1 MCSGDLSS
9 EEKEKVMQLE
19 LAAYGCN
26 RRVRDE
32 IAGYLDR
39 QGVQSFTFYEY
50 FCLEPVYIGKNNP
63 ETSGENKSE
72 KIKIICP
79 FIKRYLI
86 DHPLLPFSVEK
97 QDGNNDALRVTQR
110 IRNSEYLKEFYQPV
124 WYEIELNENAYDT
137 SKIVRYLRQ
146 RNYVENVNNELVV
159 VLDKRKDKQSI
170 EQVKGFYR
178 LKGKEEFMNYF
189 NQINNSNNG
198 QKENRKRE
206 FAIVDMPWLEYLLE
220 NDRQVLFL
228 YIPIA
233 SETLFYG
240 ELLLLAAA
248 EDFKTGGTNGGG
260 NGLDKEKIK
269 RIAEKLREIADEEYL
284 PLLIVFENYFQ
295 EKKIK
300 DGIKEVI
307 KPIIGNNTLCEEQK
321 GKQVQE
327 QWNSLNEKNVFL
339 KFTNLNSGNHNFSHP
354 LEKAFSE
361 VWQIRSNLSQKYL
374 DKLERSL
381 VMANYLVCSPG
392 MIRIVEE
399 AITQL
404 HPIDKG
410 NDIPCVLV
418 IGGPGSGKDKFPHLI
433 TTYNLSRISDP
444 DYKSLYE
451 GGRCEI
457 STINIASLQPK
468 SIAGVI
474 LTGLTRKG
482 GTDRVFSGMLQ
493 GLFSE
498 GEEIRVV
505 VLDELNSLDIDSQ
518 GVLLR
523 FIENRELVPIGQS
536 PRSRGNTNHLERTKI
551 LIVGLMNEDPE
562 MLTKLAKIRSVA
574 RDVEFFGGIIGEIV
588 YEYLRNLRRLRE
600 DLYQRMQRYG
610 VFRLP
615 SLNERREDLPF
626 LFYTFLKSE
635 AGKDTEVIIE
645 YEAFEILMNPHI
657 DWVGNIRLLQSVARM
672 AYRIARAEH
681 ERRRKGTEPLIVS
694 RFVMREVLEHLKL
707 L

>member
-1 MCSGDLSS
+1 MRSGKLSS
-9 EEKEKVMQLE
+9 EEKEKMIQLE

-32 IAGYLDR
+32 IAKYLDR
-39 QGVQSFTFYEY
+39 QGIQSFTFYEY
-50 FCLEPVYIGKNNP
+50 FCFEPVFLQRKN
-63 ETSGENKSE
+63 SGTSE

-97 QDGNNDALRVTQR
+97 TSCDGETVSSFTVEQR
-110 IRNSEYLKEFYQPV
+110 IRNGKNLKDFYQPV
-124 WYEIELNENAYDT
+124 CYEIQLKGGQYDT
-137 SKIVRYLRQ
+137 SKIIGYLRA
-146 RNYVENVNNELVV
+146 RNFEKQTANGLDV
-159 VLDKRKDKQSI
+159 VLDKSKDTQGV
-170 EQVKGFYR
+170 EQVKGFYQF
-178 LKGKEEFMNYF
+178 KSYDNFVKYF
-189 NQINNSNNG
+189 EAINDHTTSNG
-198 QKENRKRE
+198 QKNNMLRE
-206 FAIVDMPWLEYLLE
+206 FAIVDVPWLGYLG
-220 NDRQVLFL
+220 NDNSKKVLFL

-260 NGLDKEKIK
+260 NDLGREKIK
-269 RIAEKLREIADEEYL
+269 RIAEELREIADEEYL

-300 DGIKEVI
+300 DGIKE
-307 KPIIGNNTLCEEQK
+307 KTCCEEQK
-321 GKQVQE
+321 KKKAKE
-327 QWNSLNEKNVFL
+327 EWDRLNQNNVFL
-339 KFTNLNSGNHNFSHP
+339 KFKNQSFSHP
-354 LEKAFSE
+354 LEKAFGE
-361 VWQIRSNLSQKYL
+361 VWQTRGQLLDNNL
-374 DKLERSL
+374 DKFEKSL

-444 DYKSLYE
+444 NYKSFYE
-451 GGRCEI
+451 DGKFEI

-482 GTDRVFSGMLQ
+482 GEDRVFSGMLQ
-493 GLFSE
+493 GLFRG

-536 PRSRGNTNHLERTKI
+536 PHSRGDTNPLENTKI

-600 DLYQRMQRYG
+600 DLYQRMQKYG

-615 SLNERREDLPF
+615 SLSERREDLPF
-626 LFYTFLKSE
+626 LFYTFLKGE
-635 AGKDTEVIIE
+635 AGKREEVIIE

-672 AYRIARAEH
+672 AYRIAQAERAK
-681 ERRRKGTEPLIVS
+681 RKRETEPLIVS
-694 RFVMREVLEHLKL
+694 RFVMREVLEHHKL